1 MQLTVRICENIWKNI
16 GNMDIPYTLDT
27 IQLEM
32 KVKLIRWKKNVFK
45 NTDWKDIHGIH
56 SSEGVKKMDKKEI
69 EFEFERATKNTYRF
83 QEKATG
89 SPVIGT
95 LYVQKS
101 VFGSKEPKKVK
112 VTLEWE

>member
-1 MQLTVRICENIWKNI
+1 
-16 GNMDIPYTLDT
+16 MD
-27 IQLEM
+27 
-32 KVKLIRWKKNVFK
+32 RKKPAK
-45 NTDWKDIHGIH
+45 GMGD
-56 SSEGVKKMDKKEI
+56 SEGVKKVDKKEI

-83 QEKATG
+83 QEKTTG

-112 VTLEWE
+112 VTVEWE

>member
-1 MQLTVRICENIWKNI
+1 
-16 GNMDIPYTLDT
+16 
-27 IQLEM
+27 
-32 KVKLIRWKKNVFK
+32 
-45 NTDWKDIHGIH
+45 
-56 SSEGVKKMDKKEI
+56 MDKKEI

-83 QEKATG
+83 QKSSW

-112 VTLEWE
+112 VTVEWD

>member
-1 MQLTVRICENIWKNI
+1 MTHIRCWNI
-16 GNMDIPYTLDT
+16 
-27 IQLEM
+27 
-32 KVKLIRWKKNVFK
+32 IRNWTRRFG
-45 NTDWKDIHGIH
+45 DGYDGDF
-56 SSEGVKKMDKKEI
+56 EGVKNMEKKEI

-83 QEKATG
+83 QEKSSG

-112 VTLEWE
+112 VTVEWD